1 VHGKKGYEKITAML
15 RKQLDDL
22 VKQYEDEDAET
33 ILRSATVDQKSF

>member
-1 VHGKKGYEKITAML
+1 
-15 RKQLDDL
+15 L